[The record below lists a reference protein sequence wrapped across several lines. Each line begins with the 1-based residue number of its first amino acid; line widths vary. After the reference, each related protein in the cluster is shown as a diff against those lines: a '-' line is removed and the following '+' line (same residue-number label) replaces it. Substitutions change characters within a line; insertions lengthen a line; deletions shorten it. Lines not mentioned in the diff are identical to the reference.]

1 MYVYVQPQFV
11 RKLDRSQG
19 KESESVALK
28 TEILRSH
35 SSHIETIQPMQK
47 WKSRY

>member
-28 TEILRSH
+28 TEIPRSH
-35 SSHIETIQPMQK
+35 S
-47 WKSRY
+47 